1 MRVFSCKWPTNGNL
15 HCKQL
20 LLLVF
25 SFYFLPFAL
34 PAQELP
40 LSATAT
46 ASVITCGPGNDFYTT
61 FGHSALRIT
70 DTANGID
77 LVYNYGTFDFD
88 TPHFYWTFAKGRLD
102 YCLARSSFDHFL
114 AVYSYERRYMYE
126 QRLNL
131 TPQELNNL
139 FVMLEWNYLPE
150 NRYYRYDL
158 LLDNCATRVRDMVEA
173 AAGKRTIGFDDWEDH
188 SYRYW
193 LHDATAGGCLEWW
206 TLGIDMLLG
215 MTTDHVCNT
224 SEAMFY
230 PVAMMEL
237 YNNAMLDS
245 SEPLCTPTEKLLQDT
260 REPLRRSFPPLVV
273 FALFFIA
280 VSLLSWKHLW
290 PKWADR
296 VLFAIAGLVG
306 CFLIFMWTGTEH
318 YCTKWNLNILWA
330 SPFFLLIAIRLE
342 KSPRWFLCLQA
353 ALLVL
358 SLLIAVIGWPQQFNV
373 AVIPLILVLLLR
385 SICLI
390 PRTPQRQQRLR

>member
-1 MRVFSCKWPTNGNL
+1 M
-15 HCKQL
+15 
-20 LLLVF
+20 LLVF

-40 LSATAT
+40 LSPTAT

-88 TPHFYWTFAKGRLD
+88 TPHFYWTFAKGKLD

-158 LLDNCATRVRDMVEA
+158 LLDNCATRVRDMVDA

-193 LHDATAGGCLEWW
+193 LHDATAG
-206 TLGIDMLLG
+206 
-215 MTTDHVCNT
+215 
-224 SEAMFY
+224 
-230 PVAMMEL
+230 
-237 YNNAMLDS
+237 
-245 SEPLCTPTEKLLQDT
+245 
-260 REPLRRSFPPLVV
+260 
-273 FALFFIA
+273 
-280 VSLLSWKHLW
+280 
-290 PKWADR
+290 
-296 VLFAIAGLVG
+296 
-306 CFLIFMWTGTEH
+306 
-318 YCTKWNLNILWA
+318 
-330 SPFFLLIAIRLE
+330 
-342 KSPRWFLCLQA
+342 
-353 ALLVL
+353 
-358 SLLIAVIGWPQQFNV
+358 
-373 AVIPLILVLLLR
+373 
-385 SICLI
+385 
-390 PRTPQRQQRLR
+390 